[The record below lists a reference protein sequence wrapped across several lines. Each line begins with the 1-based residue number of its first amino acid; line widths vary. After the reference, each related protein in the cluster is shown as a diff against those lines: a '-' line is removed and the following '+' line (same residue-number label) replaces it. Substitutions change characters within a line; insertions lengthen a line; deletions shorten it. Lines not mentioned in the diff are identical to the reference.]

1 MAQEVM
7 MTRSVAVAQDSMM
20 TGIVAVAM
28 IVMIAGI
35 EVDVSFKS
43 FVDRI
48 LMLAMRGS
56 RGYLRLWK
64 WMEASVC

>member
-35 EVDVSFKS
+35 EVDVSFES

-48 LMLAMRGS
+48 
-56 RGYLRLWK
+56 
-64 WMEASVC
+64 